1 MGTIE
6 KQLQALVDLAEGDE
20 GPGAILG
27 IAAPHLG
34 VDWKGASGA
43 FKRGGRKRLKAT
55 DGFRIA
61 SMSKT
66 FTATLVMQLVE
77 RGKLSLD
84 ARLGEFFS
92 EGLRS
97 QSSSACIRNHAGAS
111 TQPHRRAVGLRAE
124 RRMGARVAQ
133 RTWSVSSPGCDSGLG
148 DQPRRASGRSRCRTR
163 LFRYRLRDSRARP
176 ATGYRRCVQ
185 DSVQAPHIQTV
196 GDGTDLAG
204 GARGTANVAVTL
216 VFGPLGR
223 AATQRK
229 RRLGRGRARIDGGG
243 PCSIHARP
251 VSGCRA
257 GFAIE
262 SRSNAG
268 NGTDSEPSIRSRR
281 RHPP

>member
-84 ARLGEFFS
+84 ARLGDFF
-92 EGLRS
+92 
-97 QSSSACIRNHAGAS
+97 
-111 TQPHRRAVGLRAE
+111 PKDFVRRVH
-124 RRMGARVAQ
+124 
-133 RTWSVSSPGCDSGLG
+133 P
-148 DQPRRASGRSRCRTR
+148 RASAITLAHLLNHTAGLWDFALSEEWGRE
-163 LFRYRLRDSRARP
+163 LLGEPGVFRHPDVILDWAISHGAP
-176 ATGYRRCVQ
+176 AGEVGAGHVYSDTGYVILGHVLQRVTGVAYKTLCRRRIFKPLAMEQTWLEGHEEPTNV
-185 DSVQAPHIQTV
+185 SVTF
-196 GDGTDLAG
+196 
-204 GARGTANVAVTL
+204 
-216 VFGPLGR
+216 VFGPLGW

-229 RRLGRGRARIDGGG
+229 RRLGRRRARIDGGG

-251 VSGCRA
+251 VSRCRA
-257 GFAIE
+257 GFAVE

-268 NGTDSEPSIRSRR
+268 NGTDAEPSIRPRR